1 MGVLF
6 TRTAVVPVWIIAF
19 AVVFVISQPAG
30 MAASA
35 PLIVLCGLAAAFV
48 VFVVLKRTS
57 HRPRDPIDVPVGIPV
72 HPPRQLRRQRWSSR
86 W

>member
-6 TRTAVVPVWIIAF
+6 TRTAVVPVWIIVF
-19 AVVFVISQPAG
+19 ALVFVFSQPAG
-30 MAASA
+30 IGAST

-48 VFVVLKRTS
+48 MFVVLKSTS
-57 HRPRDPIDVPVGIPV
+57 HRPRVNDGPVVIPV